1 MSVEITGPPLALP
14 SQLLESEKV
23 PKDKLVVP
31 GANVSSSHNFMRG
44 HGTYLNGD
52 ELTASVA
59 GVVEQVNKLITVKPI
74 KSRYNG
80 EIGDVVVGR
89 ITEVQQKRWKVETN
103 SRLDSTLMLSSVNLP
118 GGELRRKSVE
128 DELMMREY
136 LKEGDLI
143 SAEVQ
148 KVQSDGQLQL
158 HTRNLKY
165 GKLSQ
170 GTLVKVSPYLVKRR
184 KTHFHTL
191 PCGASVIL
199 GCNGNIWISPVAS
212 EEQTATGG
220 YAQNL
225 DEVCLVVPMQTRA
238 VIARLVNC
246 VNVLAKHHIPLYD
259 TTILLAYEVSSI
271 YEVKEL
277 LKPVVAAEVAA
288 EVADRLQKKLQE
300 S

>member
-1 MSVEITGPPLALP
+1 MSVIITGPPESFP
-14 SQLLESEKV
+14 SQLIDSEKV
-23 PKDKLVVP
+23 ADEKLVVP
-31 GANVSSSHNFMRG
+31 GAKVSSAINFMRG
-44 HGTYLNGD
+44 HGTYLSGE
-52 ELTASVA
+52 ELIASVA
-59 GVVEQVNKLITVKPI
+59 GAVEQVNKLLTVKPI

-80 EIGDVVVGR
+80 EIGDIVVGR
-89 ITEVQQKRWKVETN
+89 ITEVQQKRWKVETYA
-103 SRLDSTLMLSSVNLP
+103 RLDSTLMLSSVNLP

-148 KVQSDGQLQL
+148 KVHNDGQLSL

-184 KTHFHTL
+184 KSHFHTL
-191 PCGASVIL
+191 PCGASIIL

-225 DEVCLVVPMQTRA
+225 DEVIPMETRA
-238 VIARLVNC
+238 VIARLANC

-259 TTILLAYEVSSI
+259 TTVMLAYEASSS
-271 YEVKEL
+271 YEVKDL
-277 LKPVVAAEVAA
+277 LKSAVAAEVAA
-288 EVADRLQKKLQE
+288 EVAERLEKRLQE